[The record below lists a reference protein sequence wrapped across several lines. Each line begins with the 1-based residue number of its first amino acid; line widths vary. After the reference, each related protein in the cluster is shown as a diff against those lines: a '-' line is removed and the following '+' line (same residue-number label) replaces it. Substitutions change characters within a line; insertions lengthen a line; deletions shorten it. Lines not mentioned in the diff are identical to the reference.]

1 MNHKRSL
8 TVGGL
13 GAIALCAAVAA
24 PAQDSGS
31 NVIGPAQLKDFSLQ
45 PRNRPIPEP
54 QTQQPV
60 VVAPP
65 APAQSMPG
73 TAPNR
78 AAPATAQPQ
87 PQAQR
92 PAQERTVARPE
103 QTQDAP
109 ATAPADVA
117 QAPAPSPF
125 VLDPEVAAEADDAA
139 PAPGAPAA
147 AEPGGSRTW
156 LYALAA
162 AALALLGFIAIRR
175 RRRNAAAEA
184 APEPMPAPAAPPKPR
199 PEPIPRP
206 WLELALKAERALFT
220 DTEAVVEFELEIANK
235 GGSPAR
241 NLRIDVKMFNAGAE
255 QDQEIGA
262 FFKTAGRESTRL
274 SLPLVDAGITGVI
287 RGTVAMPRDAM
298 RAMKLDERLLFIP
311 VVAVNALY
319 DWGEDRTG
327 QTGKSY
333 LVGREAQTPSEKM
346 GAFRVDQG
354 PRVWRTVGQ
363 RPHKLAK
370 RV

>member
-1 MNHKRSL
+1 MSYKRSL

-13 GAIALCAAVAA
+13 GAILLCAAVVAH
-24 PAQDSGS
+24 AQDSSGS
-31 NVIGPAQLKDFSLQ
+31 NVIGPAQLKDFSLT
-45 PRNRPIPEP
+45 PRDRPVPSP

-60 VVAPP
+60 VIAPP
-65 APAQSMPG
+65 APARP
-73 TAPNR
+73 APSGQQPAR
-78 AAPATAQPQ
+78 TAPATSQP
-87 PQAQR
+87 QR
-92 PAQERTVARPE
+92 PAQERAA
-103 QTQDAP
+103 TQPDQQP
-109 ATAPADVA
+109 TQGATPAPADVV
-117 QAPAPSPF
+117 QTPAPSPF
-125 VLDPEVAAEADDAA
+125 VPGPDVPAETADAEPE
-139 PAPGAPAA
+139 APAA
-147 AEPGGSRTW
+147 VQEESGFSW
-156 LYALAA
+156 LYSLLA
-162 AALALLGFIAIRR
+162 AALALLGVALVRR
-175 RRRNAAAEA
+175 RRRRAAAEA
-184 APEPMPAPAAPPKPR
+184 VPETPPAAAAPPKPR
-199 PEPIPRP
+199 PDPIPRP
-206 WLELALKAERALFT
+206 WLELALNAERALFT

-235 GGSPAR
+235 GGSAAR

-262 FFKTAGRESTRL
+262 FFKTAGRETTRL

-298 RAMKLDERLLFIP
+298 KAMRLDERLLFIP

-333 LVGREAQTPSEKM
+333 LIGREAQTPSEKM

-363 RPHKLAK
+363 RPHKLTK

>member
-13 GAIALCAAVAA
+13 GALLLFAAVAA
-24 PAQDSGS
+24 PAQDSG

-45 PRNRPIPEP
+45 PRDRPAAAP

-65 APAQSMPG
+65 SPAQS
-73 TAPNR
+73 TPN
-78 AAPATAQPQ
+78 AAPANRPATATAQPQ
-87 PQAQR
+87 RQVQERAAAQPAPQPPQA
-92 PAQERTVARPE
+92 
-103 QTQDAP
+103 AP

-117 QAPAPSPF
+117 QAPSPSPF
-125 VLDPEVAAEADDAA
+125 ALDPQIPTATDDSA
-139 PAPGAPAA
+139 PEAPAA
-147 AEPGGSRTW
+147 AEQESGFSW
-156 LYALAA
+156 LYALPA
-162 AALALLGFIAIRR
+162 AALALLGVALVRR
-175 RRRNAAAEA
+175 RRRSAAAEPLA
-184 APEPMPAPAAPPKPR
+184 ETIPASAAPPKPR
-199 PEPIPRP
+199 PDPIPRP

-262 FFKTAGRESTRL
+262 FFKTAGRETTRL
-274 SLPLVDAGITGVI
+274 NLPLVDAGITGVI
-287 RGTVAMPRDAM
+287 RGTVAMPRESM